1 MGMPQSWKTL
11 DEGMA
16 TPELRKA
23 TAPAT
28 LSSHSF
34 CAAAVPCLG
43 SATSSSA
50 TSWNLTFLPAI
61 SMPLA
66 LSSSMAMRT
75 PFSLSLPKLAWGPDT
90 GPMWPMRITCSW
102 AMATPPMPAT
112 TAAIHN
118 FRDIF
123 IAHSSVETGRH
134 VIPVIAAW
142 QCRVTGPRHSAPTQC
157 LRASVPTQ
165 SCAGWRAA
173 TGDAGDACNSGRAGL
188 AQRLHLGQLVQGR
201 QAGMGHLHALL
212 HEVGAEELHMVAVLV
227 EVARREHGGEHR
239 HLGVE
244 LHAHQPVDHGRGHEL
259 MRSEEHT
266 SELQS
271 QSNLVCRLL
280 LEKKKKKKYYIR
292 RCNK

>member
-34 CAAAVPCLG
+34 CEAAVPCLG

-66 LSSSMAMRT
+66 LRSSMAMRT

-142 QCRVTGPRHSAPTQC
+142 QWRVTPRDGTATLGPNSVFTRIHPQPKLCWEAGRLRPRAPGPVPVPAPAGPAPPGRHAPLPRPSSRSGHGRTPHD
-157 LRASVPTQ
+157 RHVR
-165 SCAGWRAA
+165 GNRAA
-173 TGDAGDACNSGRAGL
+173 
-188 AQRLHLGQLVQGR
+188 
-201 QAGMGHLHALL
+201 
-212 HEVGAEELHMVAVLV
+212 
-227 EVARREHGGEHR
+227 
-239 HLGVE
+239 
-244 LHAHQPVDHGRGHEL
+244 
-259 MRSEEHT
+259 
-266 SELQS
+266 
-271 QSNLVCRLL
+271 
-280 LEKKKKKKYYIR
+280 
-292 RCNK
+292 